1 VQINK
6 DRSWKNYRRASPRLY
21 ICQHQLNHVI
31 PSYTLPLAM
40 CILMLPMVMV
50 AVEHKQLATTYHMNP
65 VDRCSHMTFSN
76 TPMALPSLNNV
87 IPAMV
92 LLNRRMRLNIGCLLC
107 FLPHSSIPLVSPS
120 LGLRVYYSLESR
132 VVGIVVI
139 ILLLLS
145 GDIEVNPGPLGEC
158 LD

>member
-1 VQINK
+1 
-6 DRSWKNYRRASPRLY
+6 
-21 ICQHQLNHVI
+21 
-31 PSYTLPLAM
+31 M